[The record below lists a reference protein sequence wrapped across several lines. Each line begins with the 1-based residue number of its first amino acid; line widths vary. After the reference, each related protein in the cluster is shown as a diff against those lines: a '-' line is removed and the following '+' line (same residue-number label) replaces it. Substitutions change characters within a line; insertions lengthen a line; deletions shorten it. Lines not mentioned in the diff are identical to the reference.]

1 MRMMRYEI
9 ISIVSGSYERGLCE
23 RVNEALRP
31 EAFTFHFTS
40 RNFITL
46 INLECIINIPGL
58 NLLDFPFFAANNF
71 ADFMTNC
78 CSIIRVV
85 GAGLAASV
93 VVIE

>member
-1 MRMMRYEI
+1 ML
-9 ISIVSGSYERGLCE
+9 VSGSYKRGLCK
-23 RVNEALRP
+23 RVFKALRP

-58 NLLDFPFFAANNF
+58 NLLDFLFFAAKNS

-85 GAGLAASV
+85 GAGYGV
-93 VVIE
+93 GCN